1 MIQINFYKYQGTG
14 NDFVIIDDREN
25 VIDLNKDQVAHICN
39 RKFGIGAD
47 GLILLRKE
55 EGYDFRMVYYN
66 SDGKESSMC
75 GNGGRCIARFASD
88 IDIISGDTHFI
99 AIDGPHET
107 IIRENKVS
115 LQMSNVVSIECAD
128 ENYVLNTGS
137 PHYVI
142 FNNDVMALDIIHSA
156 QEIRYNETYKEVGI
170 NVNFVQEEKEGE
182 ILMRTYERG
191 VEGETLSCGTGVT
204 AAAIAYAEKN
214 NWSDKVMVRTKGGNL
229 NLSFD
234 KEQGMFK
241 NIWLSG
247 PAKFVFKG
255 SFRI

>member
-1 MIQINFYKYQGTG
+1 MQINFYKYQGTG
-14 NDFVIIDDREN
+14 NDFVIIDDRGIN
-25 VIDLNKDQVAHICN
+25 IDLNEDQVAHICN

-47 GLILLRKE
+47 GLIFLRTE

-75 GNGGRCIARFASD
+75 GNGGRCIARFAND
-88 IDIISGDTHFI
+88 LNMMSGKTHFI
-99 AIDGPHET
+99 AIDGPHKAIVMED
-107 IIRENKVS
+107 EVS
-115 LQMSNVVSIECAD
+115 LQMSNVVSIEYED

-142 FNNDVMALDIIHSA
+142 FNDDVMALNIIPSA
-156 QEIRYNETYKEVGI
+156 LEVRYNETYKDEGI

-214 NWSDKVMVRTKGGNL
+214 NWSDNVLVRTKGGDL
-229 NLSFD
+229 NVSFEKD
-234 KEQGMFK
+234 QERFK

-247 PAKFVFKG
+247 PAEFVFKG
-255 SFRI
+255 NFKI